1 MATLVTCIEHIA
13 IIITYMTDK
22 TSLINT
28 GQLLSFLD
36 IGMFNYMNLIGW
48 NWGGGEVQVG
58 GYGTVV

>member
-1 MATLVTCIEHIA
+1 MATLITCIEHIA

-36 IGMFNYMNLIGW
+36 IGMFNYTNLISW
-48 NWGGGEVQVG
+48 NGGVVQVG